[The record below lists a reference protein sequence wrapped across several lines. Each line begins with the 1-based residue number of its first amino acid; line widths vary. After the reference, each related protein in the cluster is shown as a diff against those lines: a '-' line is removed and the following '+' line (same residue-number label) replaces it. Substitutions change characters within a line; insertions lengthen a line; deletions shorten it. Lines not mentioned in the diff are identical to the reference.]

1 MSDEHAATA
10 SIRFD
15 ALTRDELAA
24 AAPTTTLVIPVGSTE
39 QHGHHL
45 PTSVDAAIVEA
56 LTLRAAELAAEQVPV
71 LVAPTLP
78 YGCSHHHLP
87 FGGTMSLTTTTYVEV
102 VCDLVSGLADQG
114 FRSVVLMNGHGGND
128 AALRVAVDRLTNE
141 IRCGAHVAA
150 TSYFQVASTGG
161 SPGHAGNFETSLML
175 ALAPE
180 LVQLDRRPND
190 AEPVTPLGRTDVARR
205 QDRAARPLG
214 DERRTHRRRPR
225 RVRRDR
231 RAAARRD
238 LGCGGRLPRRVP
250 PSSDSHQPA
259 RSPGGQPLRLSGT
272 RRARRP
278 W

>member
-1 MSDEHAATA
+1 MSDEYAPTA

-45 PTSVDAAIVEA
+45 PTRVDAAIVEA
-56 LTLRAAELAAEQVPV
+56 LTIRAAELASEHVPV

-102 VCDLVSGLADQG
+102 ICDLVSGLADQG

-175 ALAPE
+175 ALTPE

-190 AEPVTPLGRTDVARR
+190 AELVTPLGRTDVAGGKIGRPGLWETSDGR
-205 QDRAARPLG
+205 TDDARDASVETGEQLL
-214 DERRTHRRRPR
+214 DEISGAVADFLVRFHRSTF
-225 RVRRDR
+225 
-231 RAAARRD
+231 ASA
-238 LGCGGRLPRRVP
+238 G
-250 PSSDSHQPA
+250 
-259 RSPGGQPLRLSGT
+259 
-272 RRARRP
+272 
-278 W
+278 